1 LLFLSYAEEDWEFSR
16 QITAMLRELGIDVY
30 NWQGRR
36 GGQFIREIERA
47 INRADGFIALMSPNF
62 LDSQWC
68 RDEWEF
74 ALQREHDLQASN
86 PDLVFIYV
94 LKVADTPPAAGG
106 FLRGRDWLDM
116 TSQGD
121 KDAMTAALVDRLM
134 PGREPD
140 PARPASDSVG
150 RVASLFRNRRDELDR
165 VLHGLTNAAGPHFWL
180 VVAPPQLG
188 KTWFLDQLRAEIPG
202 ADQAWGTKLVDLREP
217 PAGRRRDT
225 RSLLARL
232 FEPLIGDEQA
242 TPRIIAREICRNRRS
257 YLCLL
262 DSAELLA
269 GETVRELR
277 ADLGTIYRYVQEA
290 RNSDVRLA
298 FVVAT
303 RHEQG
308 WRGVTPDPRLSVLP
322 LTEFKIDVVLQAL
335 SDLAI
340 AMGRTFSLPELQ
352 VNAGRIYN
360 LSEGLP
366 ALLVPC
372 LDWIR
377 REEWLEPD
385 RLETG
390 ELFAEIAHPYIRDRL
405 LSPDSLYPET
415 DEGPHPEPPGEPLRT
430 LEHAFRLLAPYRLFT
445 QSHLRFHVGADR
457 VFAMDVESLDW
468 SVENMWVAISGSALL
483 RRPLDEPWQEIYPA
497 IRRLLYR
504 YFYRSVED
512 QALAH
517 HEARKFVEVW
527 ADRQAGK
534 EQVIGML
541 ESLWHE
547 ACEVVLSQAAEPAER
562 LSDSA
567 RTLSLALRPSEAYT
581 VTELRAFAADRLGND
596 EEFRRVLDANTGLFS
611 RLSSIVRTPA
621 TER

>member
-1 LLFLSYAEEDWEFSR
+1 MLFLSYAEEDAEVSR
-16 QITAMLRELGIDVY
+16 QVTAMLRELGIDVY

-47 INRADGFIALMSPNF
+47 INRADGFIALMSPHF

-68 RDEWEF
+68 RDEWEL
-74 ALQREHDLQASN
+74 ALQREHDLQASS
-86 PDLVFIYV
+86 PDLVFIFV
-94 LKVADTPPAAGG
+94 LKAADTPPAAGG

-116 TSQGD
+116 N
-121 KDAMTAALVDRLM
+121 AMTAALVDRSM
-134 PGREPD
+134 PAVEPEAAG
-140 PARPASDSVG
+140 PADAPAG

-180 VVAPPQLG
+180 IVAPPQLG
-188 KTWFLDQLRAEIPG
+188 KTWFLDQLRAELAG
-202 ADQAWGTKLVDLREP
+202 AGQPVTPWGTKLVDLRMQP
-217 PAGRRRDT
+217 PGLRSDT
-225 RSLLARL
+225 GGLLARL
-232 FEPLIGDEQA
+232 FEPLTGEERA
-242 TPRIIAREICRNRRS
+242 TPRSIAREISRSRKS

-269 GETVRELR
+269 EETVRELR
-277 ADLGTIYRYVQEA
+277 ADFGTIYRYVQEA

-298 FVVAT
+298 LVVAT
-303 RHEQG
+303 RGEQG

-335 SDLAI
+335 SDLAS
-340 AMGRTFSLPELQ
+340 AMGHTMSLPELR
-352 VNAGRIYN
+352 VDAERIHN

-372 LDWIR
+372 LEWIR
-377 REEWLEPD
+377 REEWLDPHL
-385 RLETG
+385 LETD
-390 ELFAEIAHPYIRDRL
+390 ELFAEIAHPYIRERL

-415 DEGPHPEPPGEPLRT
+415 EEGPRPEQPSEPLHT
-430 LEHAFRLLAPYRLFT
+430 LEQAFRLLAPYRLFT
-445 QSHLRFHVGADR
+445 QSHLRHHVGSDR
-457 VFAMDVESLDW
+457 DFAMDVAGLDW

-504 YFYRSVED
+504 YFYRSRD
-512 QALAH
+512 NQAHAH

-534 EQVIGML
+534 EQVIGLL
-541 ESLWHE
+541 ECLWHE
-547 ACEVVLSQAAEPAER
+547 ACEVRLSGVPEVEER

-567 RTLSLALRPSEAYT
+567 RTLSLALKSSEAYT
-581 VTELRAFAADRLGND
+581 VTELRAFAADRMRDD
-596 EEFRRVLDANTGLFS
+596 EEFRHVLDANAGLFN
-611 RLSSIVRTPA
+611 RLASIVRTPA